1 MTNCTSRR
9 ASNDVSDRATFP
21 LAVVAPDPAS
31 SRPGPGPRA
40 ATDEDVLL
48 RLALWL
54 ADVAADAALAAT
66 APAASAAP
74 GRAASRP
81 GGAEEPPVSEPT
93 P

>member
-1 MTNCTSRR
+1 
-9 ASNDVSDRATFP
+9 VSERATFP

-31 SRPGPGPRA
+31 SRPSLGPRA

-66 APAASAAP
+66 APASAA
-74 GRAASRP
+74 AAPFR
-81 GGAEEPPVSEPT
+81 GATEEPPVSEPT